1 MTIEEFKKIYYAD
14 KKTHSDRRE
23 IFNCQ
28 NSVYLINQIPV
39 DILFI
44 GSSNTERFEIY
55 PYFNRYGTVVNRGI
69 GGESTGA
76 LLERFDAD
84 VIALK
89 PKVCVIQEGAN
100 NAGKLWRI
108 EHSGEKVTE
117 QMIQEVLSEFESHLT
132 QIVDKLIANGII
144 AVLGS
149 VFPLGVKDV
158 RNGVILRENQIIK
171 RICAEKG
178 AIFVDYYSALVSDDG
193 ITMQDLSIGDDLH
206 LHVLGY
212 NKVAECL
219 YPVFDKIF
227 GKKKVDDRS

>member
-1 MTIEEFKKIYYAD
+1 MNIEEFKAIYYAD
-14 KKTHSDRRE
+14 NKAHSDRRE
-23 IFNCQ
+23 IFNCR
-28 NSVYLINQIPV
+28 NSVYLINDIPV

-100 NAGKLWRI
+100 NTGKLWRV
-108 EHSGEKVTE
+108 EHAGQTVTE
-117 QMIQEVLSEFESHLT
+117 QMIEEVLLEFESHMS
-132 QIVDKLIANGII
+132 QMVDKLNDNGII
-144 AVLGS
+144 TVLGS
-149 VFPLGVKDV
+149 IFPLGVRDV
-158 RNGVILRENQIIK
+158 RNQVIIRENEIVK
-171 RICAEKG
+171 KICKQKG
-178 AIFVDYYSALVSDDG
+178 AIFVDYYSALVSSDG

-206 LHVLGY
+206 LHALGY

-219 YPVFDKIF
+219 YPIFDKIF
-227 GKKKVDDRS
+227 GKK